1 MIQTLAIIGILGG
14 ILCAIA
20 DCLLDIKGADNK
32 KISKYIES
40 SWERMSPKRFFW
52 STILAMIAI
61 PMYICGFLALM
72 MVLYNTH
79 QTLSLVLGGVFLF
92 GAMGGIMIHT
102 CLCLAPTI
110 SQVIMKKS
118 DLDLTN
124 DVLGAIMKQISV
136 PFFTQYIALAIIPS
150 IAVMVI
156 IIQGILPLPLW
167 CILLNPVVFQLIGL
181 LLRATRCK
189 IFIDVP
195 SICAASLGAS
205 MYGILAL
212 MLI

>member
-20 DCLLDIKGADNK
+20 DCLLDIKGTDNK

-150 IAVMVI
+150 IAVMGI